1 MKTLDQIRAHSA
13 LGAKQTVEHALG
25 QSGPGDRL
33 GGFPLR
39 VLQSGLISTLAF
51 AQERRRNNEGWK
63 HPVEH
68 AVAEA
73 VTAHLRAKGV
83 ELTQAQNPGALLS
96 ELANAGDDR
105 KLRQATVETICF
117 LNYLKRF
124 VA

>member
-1 MKTLDQIRAHSA
+1 MKTLDQIRVQSA
-13 LGAKQTVEHALG
+13 LGAKQAVEQALG
-25 QSGPGDRL
+25 QPGPGDRL
-33 GGFPLR
+33 GDFALR
-39 VLQSGLISTLAF
+39 VLQSGLISALAF

-63 HPVEH
+63 HQVEH
-68 AVAEA
+68 ALAEA

-83 ELTQAQNPGALLS
+83 DLTQAQNPGALLS

-105 KLRQATVETICF
+105 KLRLATVEAIRF